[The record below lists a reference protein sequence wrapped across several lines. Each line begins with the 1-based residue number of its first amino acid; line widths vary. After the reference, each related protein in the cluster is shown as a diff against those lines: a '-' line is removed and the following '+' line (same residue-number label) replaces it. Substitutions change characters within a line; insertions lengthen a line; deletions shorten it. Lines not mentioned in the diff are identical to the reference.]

1 MYSYM
6 AFYFLLYSNTDSSL
20 AVRKAVEFALTL
32 RAYSVLY
39 AGRTFTGTKGK
50 KQDHFV
56 KTNEHRTIHEIDNNS
71 SDFYIFATF
80 LLTESIVS
88 TLEAN

>member
-6 AFYFLLYSNTDSSL
+6 AYYFLLYSNTDSSL

-39 AGRTFTGTKGK
+39 AVPLLKVKNQCCGSETK
-50 KQDHFV
+50 V
-56 KTNEHRTIHEIDNNS
+56 
-71 SDFYIFATF
+71 SDP
-80 LLTESIVS
+80 VS
-88 TLEAN
+88 DPDPA